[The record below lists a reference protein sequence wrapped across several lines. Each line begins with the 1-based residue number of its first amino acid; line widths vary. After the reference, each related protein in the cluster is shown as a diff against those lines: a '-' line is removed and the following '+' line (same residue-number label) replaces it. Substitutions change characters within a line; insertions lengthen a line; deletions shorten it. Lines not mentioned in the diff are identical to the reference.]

1 MGDGRHE
8 SPNFHARARWRGGGD
23 QPAPEPVRCPHGR
36 AGRGY
41 HADRHVP
48 GPENVGRGEGAGP
61 SFPFRRVNGD
71 RAARPSWLLT
81 GAFLTAALVVGG
93 ALGAQEING
102 FASALDRIEN
112 LTLDWRFLLAGAR
125 PAPSSVVIV
134 AIDDEALSE
143 ARSDAPTREMI
154 ARLVRVLAS
163 FHPRS
168 IAIDIA
174 FLNPRD
180 ADTDAELA
188 SALKAG
194 PAVVAAIGD
203 FDAVAPL
210 NATAESSDLALA
222 PKPSSV
228 LWPIDSIRD
237 AAQVGLA
244 NVSTD
249 SSGAPRY
256 IPMIYQ
262 TPDGVIPSFA
272 LAAASQALQAEP
284 VFGPNRIEIAGQSR
298 AMDLGYHMPLRF
310 YGPEGSFRRI
320 SAVQVLRGDL
330 DPEALRGKVVI
341 IGVTAAGASDSFATP
356 FDRVAPGVE
365 VFATAIGN
373 LLAGDGLARTPSTRR
388 IDAAA
393 AVALPVVMIALMAMR
408 QAAVGLTLASVVF
421 FLWLGG
427 VFLAFVNGYWLSVG
441 TPLASVLPLTV
452 GFAAA
457 RSIVERQA
465 GTKIAA
471 ERSTLAKFQS
481 PLLLDHL
488 LREPDF
494 LEKPVRQDVAVMF
507 LDLSGSTG
515 VAEALGPEWTRD
527 LLSAMQTLVE
537 GEATAHGG
545 VVINY
550 MGDGVLAVFGLP
562 KPRSDDAARALAAV
576 EALRE
581 SMTAWLANLPP
592 AARDHLDFRIG
603 LHFGPAILSRLGSP
617 AQQQITA
624 TGDTVNVASRL
635 LEVAKQQHCRV
646 VVTEDLFQAANAPTP
661 SPNVDAGYT
670 PLTVSIRGRA
680 GDLPV
685 RTRT

>member
-1 MGDGRHE
+1 MATER
-8 SPNFHARARWRGGGD
+8 
-23 QPAPEPVRCPHGR
+23 
-36 AGRGY
+36 
-41 HADRHVP
+41 P
-48 GPENVGRGEGAGP
+48 GPSR
-61 SFPFRRVNGD
+61 
-71 RAARPSWLLT
+71 LLT
-81 GAFLTAALVVGG
+81 GVFLVAALLVGA

-102 FASALDRIEN
+102 LASPLDRIEN

-143 ARSDAPTREMI
+143 AGSDAPTREMM
-154 ARLVRVLAS
+154 ARLVRALAG

-180 ADTDAELA
+180 ADADAELA

-203 FDAVAPL
+203 FDAVDPS

-249 SSGAPRY
+249 SSGVPRY

-272 LAAASQALQAEP
+272 LAAASQALEAEP
-284 VFGPNRIEIAGQSR
+284 VFGPDRIEIAGQSR

-320 SAVQVLRGDL
+320 SAAQVLRGDL

-341 IGVTAAGASDSFATP
+341 VGVTAAGASDSFATP
-356 FDRVAPGVE
+356 FDRVAPGAE

-388 IDAAA
+388 LDAAA
-393 AVALPVVMIALMAMR
+393 AIALPVLMIALMAMR
-408 QAAVGLTLASVVF
+408 RAATGLALASLVF
-421 FLWLGG
+421 VLWLAG
-427 VFLAFVNGYWLSVG
+427 VFLAFVNGYWLSVAA
-441 TPLASVLPLTV
+441 PLASVVPLTV

-457 RSIVERQA
+457 RSIVERRA

-471 ERSTLAKFQS
+471 ERSTLARFHS
-481 PLLLDHL
+481 PLLLDQL
-488 LREPDF
+488 LKEPDF

-507 LDLSGSTG
+507 VDLSGSTG

-527 LLSAMQTLVE
+527 LFGAMQTLVE
-537 GEATAHGG
+537 GEVTAHGG

-576 EALRE
+576 EALHE
-581 SMTAWLANLPP
+581 FDDCVAGQI
-592 AARDHLDFRIG
+592 AARGAGTSGFPDRAAFRARHSVSARFADPTADHRHG
-603 LHFGPAILSRLGSP
+603 RHGQRREPASGS
-617 AQQQITA
+617 
-624 TGDTVNVASRL
+624 G
-635 LEVAKQQHCRV
+635 
-646 VVTEDLFQAANAPTP
+646 QAAALPRRRHGGSFP
-661 SPNVDAGYT
+661 SCKRHGADGNVDPRALRAAHCFNPRSSQRSAGSH
-670 PLTVSIRGRA
+670 PKLNC
-680 GDLPV
+680 
-685 RTRT
+685 

>member
-1 MGDGRHE
+1 MTER
-8 SPNFHARARWRGGGD
+8 
-23 QPAPEPVRCPHGR
+23 
-36 AGRGY
+36 
-41 HADRHVP
+41 P
-48 GPENVGRGEGAGP
+48 GPPRI
-61 SFPFRRVNGD
+61 
-71 RAARPSWLLT
+71 LT
-81 GAFLTAALVVGG
+81 GVFLVAALLVGA
-93 ALGAQEING
+93 ALGAQDIKG
-102 FASALDRIEN
+102 LASPLDRIEN

-134 AIDDEALSE
+134 AIDDEALSK
-143 ARSDAPTREMI
+143 AGSDAPTREMI

-222 PKPSSV
+222 PRPSSI
-228 LWPIDSIRD
+228 LWPIDSIRE

-341 IGVTAAGASDSFATP
+341 VGVTAAGASDSFATP
-356 FDRVAPGVE
+356 FDRVAPGAE

-388 IDAAA
+388 LDAAA
-393 AVALPVVMIALMAMR
+393 AIALPVLMIALMAMR
-408 QAAVGLTLASVVF
+408 DAATGLALASLVF
-421 FLWLGG
+421 ALWLAG
-427 VFLAFVNGYWLSVG
+427 VFLAFVNGYWLSIAA
-441 TPLASVLPLTV
+441 PLASVAPLTV

-457 RSIVERQA
+457 RSIVERRA
-465 GTKIAA
+465 GMKIAA
-471 ERSTLAKFQS
+471 ERSTLARFHS
-481 PLLLDHL
+481 PALLDQL
-488 LREPDF
+488 LKEPDF
-494 LEKPVRQDVAVMF
+494 LEMPVRQDVAVMF
-507 LDLSGSTG
+507 VDLSGSTG

-527 LLSAMQTLVE
+527 LFGAMQTLVE
-537 GEATAHGG
+537 GEVTAHGG

-562 KPRSDDAARALAAV
+562 KPQTDDAARALAAV
-576 EALRE
+576 EALHE
-581 SMTAWLANLPP
+581 SMTAWLVKLPL
-592 AARDHLDFRIG
+592 AERQRLDFRIG
-603 LHFGPAILSRLGSP
+603 LHFGPVILSRLGSP
-617 AQQQITA
+617 TQQQITA

-635 LEVAKQQHCRV
+635 LEVAKQQHCRIV
-646 VVTEDLFQAANAPTP
+646 VAEDLFKAASATAPT
-661 SPNVDAGYT
+661 VGDTAGYA

-680 GDLPV
+680 SDLPV
-685 RTRT
+685 RIRN

>member
-1 MGDGRHE
+1 MTER
-8 SPNFHARARWRGGGD
+8 
-23 QPAPEPVRCPHGR
+23 
-36 AGRGY
+36 
-41 HADRHVP
+41 P
-48 GPENVGRGEGAGP
+48 GPPRI
-61 SFPFRRVNGD
+61 
-71 RAARPSWLLT
+71 LT
-81 GAFLTAALVVGG
+81 GVFLVAALLVGA
-93 ALGAQEING
+93 ALGAQDIKG
-102 FASALDRIEN
+102 LASPLDRIEN

-134 AIDDEALSE
+134 AIDDEALSK
-143 ARSDAPTREMI
+143 AGSDAPTREMI

-222 PKPSSV
+222 PRPSSI

-341 IGVTAAGASDSFATP
+341 VGVTAAGASDSFATP
-356 FDRVAPGVE
+356 FDRVAPGAE

-388 IDAAA
+388 LDAAA
-393 AVALPVVMIALMAMR
+393 AIALPVLMIALMAMR
-408 QAAVGLTLASVVF
+408 DAATGLALASLVF
-421 FLWLGG
+421 ALWLAG
-427 VFLAFVNGYWLSVG
+427 VFLAFVNGYWLSIAA
-441 TPLASVLPLTV
+441 PLASVAPLTV

-457 RSIVERQA
+457 RSIVERRA
-465 GTKIAA
+465 GMKIAA
-471 ERSTLAKFQS
+471 ERSTLARFHS
-481 PLLLDHL
+481 PALLDQL
-488 LREPDF
+488 LKEPDF
-494 LEKPVRQDVAVMF
+494 LEMPVRQDVAVMF
-507 LDLSGSTG
+507 VDLSGSTG

-527 LLSAMQTLVE
+527 LFGAMQTLVE
-537 GEATAHGG
+537 GEVTAHGG

-562 KPRSDDAARALAAV
+562 KPQTDDAARALAAV
-576 EALRE
+576 EALHE
-581 SMTAWLANLPP
+581 SMTAWLAKLPL
-592 AARDHLDFRIG
+592 AERQRLDFRIG
-603 LHFGPAILSRLGSP
+603 LHFGPVILSRLGSP
-617 AQQQITA
+617 TQQQITA

-635 LEVAKQQHCRV
+635 LEVAKQQHCRIV
-646 VVTEDLFQAANAPTP
+646 VAEDLFKAASATAPT
-661 SPNVDAGYT
+661 VGDTAGYA

-680 GDLPV
+680 SDLPV
-685 RTRT
+685 RIRN